1 MSASQRVRLV
11 GLRNLRA
18 VVDCADECVS
28 FLLHVDRYDF
38 NQGVNYD
45 EIMKA
50 YLHMGYQG
58 TNLGEAIE
66 EIKRMVR
73 SSECHCCALRI
84 MLTCCCRFAAQ
95 VAAE

>member
-1 MSASQRVRLV
+1 ML
-11 GLRNLRA
+11 
-18 VVDCADECVS
+18 C
-28 FLLHVDRYDF
+28 RYDF

-66 EIKRMVR
+66 EVKRMVR
-73 SSECHCCALRI
+73 AI
-84 MLTCCCRFAAQ
+84 PVTP
-95 VAAE
+95 